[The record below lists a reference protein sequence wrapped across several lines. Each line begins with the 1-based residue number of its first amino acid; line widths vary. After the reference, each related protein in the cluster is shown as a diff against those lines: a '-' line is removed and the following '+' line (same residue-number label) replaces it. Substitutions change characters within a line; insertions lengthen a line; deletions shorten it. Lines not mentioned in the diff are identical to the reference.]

1 MKHFDSHKL
10 IKSFTSI
17 PNQKKF
23 EWCMAACLLVIIT
36 YLACSGAIM
45 PTKTAKEANANTIV
59 IDAGHGGFDPGKIGI
74 NEAKEK
80 DINLAIA
87 KRLQKYLTEA
97 GFKVIMVRDT
107 DEALYDA
114 DASNKKAQD
123 MKRRCTL
130 INEAKPLLAVSIHQN
145 SYPEES
151 IHGAQVFYYQ
161 HSTESE
167 AIAGYLQ
174 KSMIT
179 HCDPDNTRSAKADTS
194 YYLLKNTEAP
204 IVIAEC
210 GFLSNYE
217 EAEKLLTEEYQDKMA
232 YAICQGILAYL
243 DGKNP
248 STTSGDTTM
257 SVH

>member
-1 MKHFDSHKL
+1 
-10 IKSFTSI
+10 
-17 PNQKKF
+17 
-23 EWCMAACLLVIIT
+23 MAACLLVIIT

-45 PTKTAKEANANTIV
+45 PAKTAKTENNNTIV

-87 KRLQKYLTEA
+87 KRLEIYLTEA
-97 GFKVIMVRDT
+97 GFHVVMVRDT
-107 DEALYDA
+107 DKGLYDA

-123 MKRRCTL
+123 MKRRCSL
-130 INEAKPLLAVSIHQN
+130 INETKPLLAVSIHQN

-167 AIAGYLQ
+167 AIAKCLQ
-174 KSMIT
+174 ESMIT
-179 HCDPDNTRSAKADTS
+179 HCDPDNTRSAKANTT

-243 DGKNP
+243 NCKSP
-248 STTSGDTTM
+248 STTAGDTTTA
-257 SVH
+257 VY

>member
-1 MKHFDSHKL
+1 MKNDRFHKL
-10 IKSFTSI
+10 IVFFQQTS
-17 PNQKKF
+17 NQKKL

-45 PTKTAKEANANTIV
+45 PAKTAKTENNNTIV

-87 KRLQKYLTEA
+87 KRLEIYLTEA
-97 GFKVIMVRDT
+97 GFHVVMVRDT
-107 DEALYDA
+107 DKGLYDA

-123 MKRRCTL
+123 MKRRCSL
-130 INEAKPLLAVSIHQN
+130 INETKPLLAVSIHQN

-167 AIAGYLQ
+167 AIAKSLQ
-174 KSMIT
+174 ESMIT
-179 HCDPDNTRSAKADTS
+179 H
-194 YYLLKNTEAP
+194 
-204 IVIAEC
+204 
-210 GFLSNYE
+210 
-217 EAEKLLTEEYQDKMA
+217 
-232 YAICQGILAYL
+232 
-243 DGKNP
+243 
-248 STTSGDTTM
+248 
-257 SVH
+257 